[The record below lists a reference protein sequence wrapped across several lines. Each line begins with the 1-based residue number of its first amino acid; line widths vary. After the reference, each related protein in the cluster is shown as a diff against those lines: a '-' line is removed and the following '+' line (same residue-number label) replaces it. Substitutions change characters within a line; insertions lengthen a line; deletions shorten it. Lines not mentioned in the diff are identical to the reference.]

1 MRAAEYSNSIISLR
15 TAEPEA
21 AVAPA
26 VIALDTQAKYAVNPK
41 ALKRWA
47 DERLTL
53 TVNDDGTVDALF
65 RYEGTTCSNMGRT
78 IRFDYRVTLGPRE
91 QGYPIRD
98 EKCAP
103 APGDEGHKFMCRY
116 MANAEHL
123 MVAIDHEK
131 PLLGQPLND
140 VLTWQRQATGAGCS
154 CEPGDRKHKWGLVFE
169 TIHYA
174 LVQRDKV

>member
-1 MRAAEYSNSIISLR
+1 
-15 TAEPEA
+15 
-21 AVAPA
+21 VALE
-26 VIALDTQAKYAVNPK
+26 VNAKYAVNPK
-41 ALKRWA
+41 ALSRWA
-47 DERLTL
+47 EERLTL
-53 TVNDDGTVDALF
+53 TETGDGGVQALF
-65 RYEGTTCSNMGRT
+65 RYEGTTCSNMGRA
-78 IRFDYRVTLGPRE
+78 IRFDFHVTLGPRE
-91 QGYPIRD
+91 MGYPIRE
-98 EKCAP
+98 EKCVP
-103 APGDEGHKFMCRY
+103 APGDEGHTYMCRY

-174 LVQRDKV
+174 LVQRDLRGEKTARGRAG